1 MYVPAAREKPAGIT
15 IADLVPVGREN
26 AISRKM
32 LVALC
37 VEKGLVSDGIKDKDR
52 AMRDLIGE
60 ARMEHPIINMSHGDG
75 YYQPRT
81 DSEEEMRELN
91 AFIQQ
96 EEGRGSKIFR
106 RVSIAKDTYEDFIR
120 GRFER
125 VT

>member
-1 MYVPAAREKPAGIT
+1 MYVPAARGKPAGIT

-37 VEKGLVSDGIKDKDR
+37 VEKGLVSDSIKDKDR
-52 AMRDLIGE
+52 SMRDLIGE

-106 RVSIAKDTYEDFIR
+106 RVSTAKDTYEDFIR